1 MSSLSNR
8 ARRKTGKRDRVGHLR
23 SLRLLARV
31 GIKLNNQ
38 NNSNICHGAETNC
51 RIAHILGILLMNS
64 CNTDKF
70 LATTIIC
77 SLSALNLFQRTL
89 IDELSFDSESVKDFL
104 AARHFPAEFQLYHD
118 RATRQYKKETV
129 L

>member
-1 MSSLSNR
+1 
-8 ARRKTGKRDRVGHLR
+8 
-23 SLRLLARV
+23 
-31 GIKLNNQ
+31 
-38 NNSNICHGAETNC
+38 
-51 RIAHILGILLMNS
+51 MNS

-70 LATTIIC
+70 LTTTIIC

-118 RATRQYKKETV
+118 RATRQYKK
-129 L
+129 